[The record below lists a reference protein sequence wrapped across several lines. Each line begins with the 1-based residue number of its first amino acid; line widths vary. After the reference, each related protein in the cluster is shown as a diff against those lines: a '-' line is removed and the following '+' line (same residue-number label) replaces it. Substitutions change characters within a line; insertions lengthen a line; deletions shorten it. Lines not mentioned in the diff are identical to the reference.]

1 MLLSAYAKLRAGNCT
16 RTVVIDSTDTY
27 VYVQAAYV
35 SHSLRG
41 DLMIKRKHAL
51 VNCRA
56 MLPDEIASIIIPL
69 HVISGSDH
77 TSAFCGHGKK
87 KLLAKVAKDLQAR
100 ELLEQVGESLELD
113 DNVRDQMKKFVL
125 TYIYGGSGDVTCGQA
140 RASKWNKL
148 KSKSLVRLPP
158 DADSL
163 NHHIE
168 RTNYI
173 SYCQLNYNMCNE
185 FCAISLL

>member
-1 MLLSAYAKLRAGNCT
+1 MANGDYVFKHAEADTMLISAYAKLRAGNCT
-16 RTVVIDSTDTY
+16 RTVVIDSTDTD

-56 MLPDEIASIIIPL
+56 MLPGEIASIIIPL

-77 TSAFCGHGKK
+77 TSAFCGYGKK
-87 KLLAKVAKDLQAR
+87 KLLAKVAKDPQAR
-100 ELLEQVGESLELD
+100 ELIEQVGESLELD
-113 DNVRDQMKKFVL
+113 DKVRDQMKKFVL

-148 KSKSLVRLPP
+148 
-158 DADSL
+158 
-163 NHHIE
+163 
-168 RTNYI
+168 
-173 SYCQLNYNMCNE
+173 
-185 FCAISLL
+185 